1 MHCSFQGDWHCC
13 AISGAPFHHLMSG
26 KSGGHSNMMLFWRQR
41 WQAAMP
47 WQANEGV
54 IRRLSTMCIYSL
66 TASGLLASFCG
77 IDFKGVDNM
86 LGQLEKPAVASDD
99 SQTMSENVFRR
110 IQAAIV
116 KGEIAPGSKIS
127 EPELARTY
135 GISRGPLREAIH
147 RLEGQRLL
155 VRVPHVGA
163 RVVSLSHAEL
173 VELYEIRE
181 SLEGM
186 ACRLAAERMTDAEI
200 EELRQVL
207 HTHERDAA
215 FQAGVGYYQQEG
227 DFDFHYRIIQGAGNR
242 TLTQMLCGELY
253 QLVRMYRIQFSAT
266 PNRPR
271 QAFAEHH
278 RILDAIADRD
288 GELAELLM
296 RRHIGASKRNIARHF
311 PDGAPSSRGES

>member
-1 MHCSFQGDWHCC
+1 MLE
-13 AISGAPFHHLMSG
+13 HLEPPVAD
-26 KSGGHSNMMLFWRQR
+26 
-41 WQAAMP
+41 QADS
-47 WQANEGV
+47 E
-54 IRRLSTMCIYSL
+54 T
-66 TASGLLASFCG
+66 LAES
-77 IDFKGVDNM
+77 
-86 LGQLEKPAVASDD
+86 
-99 SQTMSENVFRR
+99 VFRR

-116 KGEIAPGSKIS
+116 CGEIAPGSKIS

-173 VELYEIRE
+173 IELYEIRE

-186 ACRLAAERMTDAEI
+186 ACRLAAERMTQGEI
-200 EELRQVL
+200 DELRRVL
-207 HTHERDAA
+207 DLHERDAA

-227 DFDFHYRIIQGAGNR
+227 DFDFHYRIIQGSGNK
-242 TLTQMLCGELY
+242 TLAQMLCGELY
-253 QLVRMYRIQFSAT
+253 QLVRMYRLQFSAT

-278 RILDAIADRD
+278 RILDAIAERD

-296 RRHIGASKRNIARHF
+296 RRHIGASKRNIERHYLDAQSKTAK
-311 PDGAPSSRGES
+311 PRGES

>member
-1 MHCSFQGDWHCC
+1 MF
-13 AISGAPFHHLMSG
+13 IF
-26 KSGGHSNMMLFWRQR
+26 
-41 WQAAMP
+41 
-47 WQANEGV
+47 
-54 IRRLSTMCIYSL
+54 SL
-66 TASGLLASFCG
+66 TAAHVLASLG
-77 IDFKGVDNM
+77 ANENKGVDNM
-86 LGQLEKPAVASDD
+86 VDAAQATQAGQED
-99 SQTMSENVFRR
+99 SETLSENVFRR

-127 EPELARTY
+127 EPELARVY

-163 RVVSLSHAEL
+163 RVVSLNHAEL
-173 VELYEIRE
+173 IELYEIRE

-186 ACRLAAERMTDAEI
+186 ACRLAAERMSTTEI
-200 EELRQVL
+200 DELRRVL
-207 HTHERDAA
+207 ETHERDAT
-215 FQAGVGYYQQEG
+215 FQAGLGYYQQEG
-227 DFDFHYRIIQGAGNR
+227 DFDFHYRIIQGSGNR

-296 RRHIGASKRNIARHF
+296 RRHIGASKRNIERHYQ
-311 PDGAPSSRGES
+311 GASKTTR

>member
-1 MHCSFQGDWHCC
+1 
-13 AISGAPFHHLMSG
+13 
-26 KSGGHSNMMLFWRQR
+26 
-41 WQAAMP
+41 
-47 WQANEGV
+47 
-54 IRRLSTMCIYSL
+54 
-66 TASGLLASFCG
+66 
-77 IDFKGVDNM
+77 M
-86 LGQLEKPAVASDD
+86 LGALEEVTVLADD
-99 SQTMSENVFRR
+99 SETLSENVFRR

-147 RLEGQRLL
+147 RLEGQRLV

-163 RVVSLSHAEL
+163 RVVSLSHAEMI
-173 VELYEIRE
+173 ELYEIRE

-186 ACRLAAERMTDAEI
+186 ACRLAAERMTSEEI
-200 EELRQVL
+200 DELRRVL
-207 HTHERDAA
+207 DTHERDAA

-227 DFDFHYRIIQGAGNR
+227 DFDFHYRIIQGSGNR
-242 TLTQMLCGELY
+242 TLSQMLCGELY
-253 QLVRMYRIQFSAT
+253 QLVRMYRIQFSTT

-278 RILDAIADRD
+278 RILEAIAERD

-296 RRHIGASKRNIARHF
+296 RRHIGASRRNIERHYQAAT
-311 PDGAPSSRGES
+311 DRGES

>member
-1 MHCSFQGDWHCC
+1 M
-13 AISGAPFHHLMSG
+13 
-26 KSGGHSNMMLFWRQR
+26 
-41 WQAAMP
+41 
-47 WQANEGV
+47 V
-54 IRRLSTMCIYSL
+54 STMLDS
-66 TASGLLASFCG
+66 AESAA
-77 IDFKGVDNM
+77 
-86 LGQLEKPAVASDD
+86 PVADD
-99 SQTMSENVFRR
+99 SETLSENVFRR
-110 IQAAIV
+110 IQSAII

-155 VRVPHVGA
+155 VRVPHIGA

-173 VELYEIRE
+173 IELYEIRE

-186 ACRLAAERMTDAEI
+186 ACRLAAERMTTEEI
-200 EELRQVL
+200 EELRRVL
-207 HTHERDAA
+207 ETHERDAA

-227 DFDFHYRIIQGAGNR
+227 DFDFHYRIIQGSGNK
-242 TLTQMLCGELY
+242 TLTQMLCGDLY

-296 RRHIGASKRNIARHF
+296 RRHIGASKRNIERHYLEQLAQPEVNNEF
-311 PDGAPSSRGES
+311 Q

>member
-1 MHCSFQGDWHCC
+1 
-13 AISGAPFHHLMSG
+13 
-26 KSGGHSNMMLFWRQR
+26 ML
-41 WQAAMP
+41 
-47 WQANEGV
+47 
-54 IRRLSTMCIYSL
+54 
-66 TASGLLASFCG
+66 
-77 IDFKGVDNM
+77 
-86 LGQLEKPAVASDD
+86 D
-99 SQTMSENVFRR
+99 SAESVVQTHEDSETLSENVFRR
-110 IQAAIV
+110 IQAAII
-116 KGEIAPGSKIS
+116 KGDIAPGSKIS

-173 VELYEIRE
+173 IELYDIRE

-186 ACRLAAERMTDAEI
+186 ACRLAAERMTVEEI
-200 EELRQVL
+200 DELRRVL
-207 HTHERDAA
+207 ETHERDAA

-227 DFDFHYRIIQGAGNR
+227 DFDFHYRIIQGSGNK
-242 TLTQMLCGELY
+242 TLTQMLCGDLY

-278 RILDAIADRD
+278 RILDAIAERD

-296 RRHIGASKRNIARHF
+296 RRHIGASRRNIERHYLEQF
-311 PDGAPSSRGES
+311 AAQPEPSRQRSPTRGEQ

>member
-1 MHCSFQGDWHCC
+1 MLD
-13 AISGAPFHHLMSG
+13 ATEVAVTAPDDG
-26 KSGGHSNMMLFWRQR
+26 
-41 WQAAMP
+41 
-47 WQANEGV
+47 ET
-54 IRRLSTMCIYSL
+54 LS
-66 TASGLLASFCG
+66 
-77 IDFKGVDNM
+77 
-86 LGQLEKPAVASDD
+86 EH
-99 SQTMSENVFRR
+99 VFRR

-116 KGEIAPGSKIS
+116 RGEIAPGSKIS

-163 RVVSLSHAEL
+163 RVVSLSQAEL

-186 ACRLAAERMTDAEI
+186 ACRLAAERMSAEEI
-200 EELRQVL
+200 DELRRLLDL
-207 HTHERDAA
+207 HEQDEA
-215 FQAGVGYYQQEG
+215 FKAGVGYYQQEG
-227 DFDFHYRIIQGAGNR
+227 DFDFHYRIIQGSGNR
-242 TLTQMLCGELY
+242 TLTQMLCGEMY
-253 QLVRMYRIQFSAT
+253 QLVRMYRLQFSAT

-296 RRHIGASKRNIARHF
+296 RRHIGASKRNVERHYL
-311 PDGAPSSRGES
+311 GAPTQTIPRGES

>member
-1 MHCSFQGDWHCC
+1 MPPQG
-13 AISGAPFHHLMSG
+13 S
-26 KSGGHSNMMLFWRQR
+26 
-41 WQAAMP
+41 AAFYHGDVLTP
-47 WQANEGV
+47 ARRNLTV
-54 IRRLSTMCIYSL
+54 LARFKFAVRRLSTMYILAL
-66 TASGLLASFCG
+66 TIHLCLASFVA
-77 IDFKGVDNM
+77 IEVQGVDNM
-86 LGQLEKPAVASDD
+86 LEL
-99 SQTMSENVFRR
+99 SQAPPNIVEESETLSENVFRR

-173 VELYEIRE
+173 IELYEIRE

-186 ACRLAAERMTDAEI
+186 ACRLAAERMSAAEI
-200 EELRQVL
+200 DELRRVL
-207 HTHERDAA
+207 DTHERDAA

-227 DFDFHYRIIQGAGNR
+227 DYDFHYRIIQGSGNQ
-242 TLTQMLCGELY
+242 TLVQMLCGELY

-266 PNRPR
+266 PNRPH

-296 RRHIGASKRNIARHF
+296 RRHIGASKRNIARHYE
-311 PDGAPSSRGES
+311 GADNNSPRGES

>member
-1 MHCSFQGDWHCC
+1 MPDATYSTQSLPGD
-13 AISGAPFHHLMSG
+13 S
-26 KSGGHSNMMLFWRQR
+26 
-41 WQAAMP
+41 
-47 WQANEGV
+47 ET
-54 IRRLSTMCIYSL
+54 LS
-66 TASGLLASFCG
+66 
-77 IDFKGVDNM
+77 
-86 LGQLEKPAVASDD
+86 EH
-99 SQTMSENVFRR
+99 VFRR

-147 RLEGQRLL
+147 RLEGQKLL

-163 RVVSLSHAEL
+163 RVVSLSHQEL

-186 ACRLAAERMTDAEI
+186 ACRLAAERMTQAEI
-200 EELRQVL
+200 DELRRVL
-207 HTHERDAA
+207 ETHERDEA
-215 FQAGVGYYQQEG
+215 FRAGVGYYQQEG
-227 DFDFHYRIIQGAGNR
+227 DFDFHYRIIQGCGNR
-242 TLTQMLCGELY
+242 TLSKLLCNELY

-266 PNRPR
+266 PNRPH

-296 RRHIGASKRNIARHF
+296 RRHIAASKRNIARHF
-311 PDGAPSSRGES
+311 QGASTQNATQRGKS

>member
-1 MHCSFQGDWHCC
+1 MPPQG
-13 AISGAPFHHLMSG
+13 S
-26 KSGGHSNMMLFWRQR
+26 
-41 WQAAMP
+41 AAFYHGDVLTP
-47 WQANEGV
+47 ARRNLTV
-54 IRRLSTMCIYSL
+54 LARFKFAVRRLSTMFILAL
-66 TASGLLASFCG
+66 TIQVGLASFVA
-77 IDFKGVDNM
+77 IEVQGVDNM
-86 LGQLEKPAVASDD
+86 LDL
-99 SQTMSENVFRR
+99 SQAPPTIVEESETLSENVFRR

-173 VELYEIRE
+173 IELYEIRE

-186 ACRLAAERMTDAEI
+186 ACRLAAERMSAAEI
-200 EELRQVL
+200 DELRRVL
-207 HTHERDAA
+207 DTHERDAA

-227 DFDFHYRIIQGAGNR
+227 DYDFHYRIIQGSGNQ
-242 TLTQMLCGELY
+242 TLVQMLCGELY

-266 PNRPR
+266 PNRPH

-296 RRHIGASKRNIARHF
+296 RRHIGASKRNIARHYEGVDNNS
-311 PDGAPSSRGES
+311 PRGES

>member
-1 MHCSFQGDWHCC
+1 
-13 AISGAPFHHLMSG
+13 
-26 KSGGHSNMMLFWRQR
+26 
-41 WQAAMP
+41 
-47 WQANEGV
+47 
-54 IRRLSTMCIYSL
+54 
-66 TASGLLASFCG
+66 
-77 IDFKGVDNM
+77 M
-86 LGQLEKPAVASDD
+86 LGALEEVTVLAED
-99 SQTMSENVFRR
+99 SETLSENVFRR

-147 RLEGQRLL
+147 RLEGQRLV

-163 RVVSLSHAEL
+163 RVVSLSHAEMI
-173 VELYEIRE
+173 ELYEIRE

-186 ACRLAAERMTDAEI
+186 ACRLAAERMTSEEI
-200 EELRQVL
+200 DELRRVL
-207 HTHERDAA
+207 DTHERDAA

-227 DFDFHYRIIQGAGNR
+227 DFDFHYRIIQGSGNR
-242 TLTQMLCGELY
+242 TLSQMLCGELY
-253 QLVRMYRIQFSAT
+253 QLVRMYRIQFSTT

-278 RILDAIADRD
+278 RILDAIAERD

-296 RRHIGASKRNIARHF
+296 RRHIGASRRNIERHYQAAT
-311 PDGAPSSRGES
+311 DRGES